1 MYNLLK
7 HLLFHIRSILSI
19 IQPISALNPNIE
31 SVQKFDWVKSLVR
44 RKYNGQKKSSLYNY
58 EYDSHNSSFTFTITN
73 FIDLKFSIA
82 LYLWP
87 GGGRG
92 DIRPPPL
99 YSGRGSP
106 LMNLEFFSLFFRIA
120 SQFSM
125 LIRERNPSAKQDKY
139 LS

>member
-58 EYDSHNSSFTFTITN
+58 EYDSHNSSFTITFTITN

-82 LYLWP
+82 LYL
-87 GGGRG
+87 
-92 DIRPPPL
+92 
-99 YSGRGSP
+99 
-106 LMNLEFFSLFFRIA
+106 
-120 SQFSM
+120 
-125 LIRERNPSAKQDKY
+125 
-139 LS
+139 

>member
-58 EYDSHNSSFTFTITN
+58 EYDSHNSSFTIVKAVG
-73 FIDLKFSIA
+73 L
-82 LYLWP
+82 P
-87 GGGRG
+87 R
-92 DIRPPPL
+92 R
-99 YSGRGSP
+99 
-106 LMNLEFFSLFFRIA
+106 EV
-120 SQFSM
+120 
-125 LIRERNPSAKQDKY
+125 LIWRAPTKKPQERM
-139 LS
+139 